1 MTCDDFRQAMADASG
16 KNLDQFELWYQ
27 QAGTPTV
34 RATSEYDAAAKV
46 LRLTLTSL

>member
-46 LRLTLTSL
+46 LRLT